1 MKHKQLPVKHR
12 AKAAVVILL
21 VSAGALFAP
30 AARAQTE
37 VAPADPSTSYLVS
50 PRFFGDGSS
59 RGGTYYLP
67 QVVSTPDTLW
77 LFVMGGQFDGGP
89 AAPCSG
95 DKILVFKLPNTQAGV
110 TTPVNADTVKQRVSP
125 CDNTADTTTRLYHY
139 STGGIA
145 FDNVFKTYR
154 MIAERWEARSN
165 TITMRLFEGWYRSTG
180 AGWNVKWYDFMEV
193 VPGLGPARLNP
204 VLLVADPSR
213 PAAAGHSYFRG
224 FARVGQYQLAE
235 MRVDFTDQ
243 TCAEAAT
250 RRCANIDFKKNGAWQ
265 RAAGQRLDFLPDSVA
280 DFRAS
285 SLVTAN
291 GRLQLWGSVLSPTNG
306 CGMCPNATGAQQSSS
321 FAYYDVDPTTF
332 ALGARHDI
340 TSAVRCMPS
349 WHRAMRAFVYPLA
362 VGGQTYLL
370 NSDNDDDLCQ
380 TLDHPYSGMDV
391 VWTRLQ

>member
-1 MKHKQLPVKHR
+1 MEIKPRRTRRINFAANGLFFLCACALLALP
-12 AKAAVVILL
+12 
-21 VSAGALFAP
+21 
-30 AARAQTE
+30 ARAQTE
-37 VAPADPSTSYLVS
+37 VAPADPSRSYLVS
-50 PRFFGDGSS
+50 PRSFGDGFS

-67 QVVSTPDTLW
+67 QVVATTDTLW

-110 TTPVNADTVKQRVSP
+110 TTPVNSDTVKQRVSP
-125 CDNTADTTTRLYHY
+125 CDNASGDTTKLYHY
-139 STGGIA
+139 STGGVA

-180 AGWNVKWYDFMEV
+180 VGWNVKWYDFMDV
-193 VPGLGPARLNP
+193 VPGMGPARLNP
-204 VLLVADPSR
+204 VLLAPDPAR
-213 PAAAGHSYFRG
+213 PASAGHSYFRG
-224 FARVGQYQLAE
+224 YARMGQYQLAE

-250 RRCANIDFKKNGAWQ
+250 RRCANIEFRKDGAWRQ
-265 RAAGQRLDFLPDSVA
+265 VAGQRLDFMPDSIA

-285 SLVTAN
+285 SLISKG
-291 GRLQLWGSVLSPTNG
+291 GRLQLWGSVLSPSNE
-306 CGMCPNATGAQQSSS
+306 CGMCPNATAPQQSSS
-321 FAYYDVDPTTF
+321 FAYYDADPVTF

-349 WHRAMRAFVYPLA
+349 WHKIMRAFVYPVT

-370 NSDNDDDLCQ
+370 NSNNDDDLCA

-391 VWTRLQ
+391 VWTRIQ